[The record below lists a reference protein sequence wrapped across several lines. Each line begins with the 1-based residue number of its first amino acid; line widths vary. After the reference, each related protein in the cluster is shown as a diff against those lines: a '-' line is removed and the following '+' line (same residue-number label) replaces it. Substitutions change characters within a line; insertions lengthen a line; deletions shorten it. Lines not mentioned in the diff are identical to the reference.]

1 MGNSIDKGTKN
12 LNVPPLRFPE
22 FSGEWERCLLSDFGN
37 VITGNTPSTKETSF
51 YENGERLWASPADL
65 GKSKWI
71 MTTHTKL
78 SSSGFDKTRKLPAGA
93 ILITCIGSTIGKMG
107 MASEEMSTNQQI
119 NSIITNSSND
129 KDFVYYTIE
138 KSFPKYLTAIAV
150 QAVPIISKSA
160 FELLPNN
167 RTSLQEQR
175 KIGRMLSLI
184 DERID
189 TQRKIIDKLET
200 LIRGLCLELTQ
211 QEEPNTCINQ
221 CLKCYSSILQEGSV
235 RSTGKY
241 PVYGAVGVCG
251 FTDKPEVDDDSILI
265 IKDGASVGTTYYAAG
280 RFSFIG
286 TLNRLVARQGRYS
299 GPYPFT
305 FRR

>member
-1 MGNSIDKGTKN
+1 M
-12 LNVPPLRFPE
+12 PPLRFPE
-22 FSGEWERCLLSDFGN
+22 FSGEWERKTLGDIGSTYSGLTGKSGSDFGSGYPYIPYKTIFDN
-37 VITGNTPSTKETSF
+37 SRVDLSKVEYVSISEDERQNRVIKGDIFFTTSSETPEEVGMTSVILDTPGRCYLNSFCFGYRLNNANKYLAEYFRF
-51 YENGERLWASPADL
+51 YLRCQQ
-65 GKSKWI
+65 
-71 MTTHTKL
+71 TR
-78 SSSGFDKTRKLPAGA
+78 RKLA
-93 ILITCIGSTIGKMG
+93 ILAQGSTRFNISKNEVMG
-107 MASEEMSTNQQI
+107 MLIYAPEVIEQKKIATFMS
-119 NSIITNSSND
+119 
-129 KDFVYYTIE
+129 
-138 KSFPKYLTAIAV
+138 
-150 QAVPIISKSA
+150 
-160 FELLPNN
+160 LL
-167 RTSLQEQR
+167 E
-175 KIGRMLSLI
+175 
-184 DERID
+184 ERIA